1 MYQAVRAAAATN
13 VDELQGLL
21 LNLENVLI
29 QENAEFFGS
38 DPDHEPDHGHVSS
51 RNDHDLEDLDE
62 DPAPDRVVL
71 LLMLSTLLKHFCVKT
86 RALNSTLASNPN
98 LGYVFVGERFSKS
111 DKRIRD

>member
-38 DPDHEPDHGHVSS
+38 DLDHEPDHGHVSS
-51 RNDHDLEDLDE
+51 RNGHDLVDLDE
-62 DPAPDRVVL
+62 DPAPDRDSSKLQVPPGGNP
-71 LLMLSTLLKHFCVKT
+71 KT
-86 RALNSTLASNPN
+86 SVRGKKKAIAFLIA
-98 LGYVFVGERFSKS
+98 
-111 DKRIRD
+111 

>member
-38 DPDHEPDHGHVSS
+38 DLDHEPDHGHVSS
-51 RNDHDLEDLDE
+51 RNDHDLVDLDE
-62 DPAPDRVVL
+62 DPAPDRDV
-71 LLMLSTLLKHFCVKT
+71 
-86 RALNSTLASNPN
+86 
-98 LGYVFVGERFSKS
+98 SKLQVPGS
-111 DKRIRD
+111 